1 MRLGFSTGQWV
12 TRMQLSEPAIEL
24 SRGGV
29 LEGTAV
35 MTARGPVPVENLDV
49 GDQVYALDVTTD
61 LVKLKP
67 VVDIEPF
74 NYSGPIIHAEAR
86 RIDLRLH
93 PEQRLPYRTKS
104 VDTVRFQRAGD
115 IETQSA
121 YHLISEWQSTPGRRL
136 ETIDVTDYVSEFE
149 ASVSIDCHGH
159 TFRAALP
166 EDCEPTG
173 RNGATGYHFDSK
185 TFKGYQDTLESLGS
199 EVFIRDS
206 KNHWRRP
213 YRFDGDDFIRFLGWF
228 ITEGSITRKSD
239 RDSAAISIAQKT
251 PKYCQRL
258 ERLFDRVGL
267 DVDDSGSS
275 YSFGS
280 KVYAR
285 LLERLCG
292 DGSESKHLPALMWD
306 LSTEQQELLLSVLMD
321 GDGNDWDVY
330 YTSSDQLAKDIAR
343 LCVEVGLKPR
353 YGYSDG
359 IWELY
364 IGQVNDRLHSGRQ
377 TSLADVHDRLY
388 RLTVADYHV
397 ALMGRD
403 GKFQWVGV
411 SRVS

>member
-1 MRLGFSTGQWV
+1 
-12 TRMQLSEPAIEL
+12 MQTSEHAVEL
-24 SRGGV
+24 SCGGV
-29 LEGTAV
+29 PEGTAV

-49 GDQVYALDVTTD
+49 GDRVYALDVTTD
-61 LVKLKP
+61 LVKMKP
-67 VVDIEPF
+67 VIDIEPF
-74 NYSGPIIHAEAR
+74 NYSGPLIHAEAR

-93 PEQRLPYRTKS
+93 PEQRFPYRTKS
-104 VDTVRFQRAGD
+104 VDMVRFQRAGD
-115 IETQSA
+115 IEAQSA
-121 YHLISEWQSTPGRRL
+121 YHLISEWQSMPQQRL
-136 ETIDVTDYVSEFE
+136 ETVDVTDYVSEFE

-166 EDCEPTG
+166 EGCEPTG

-185 TFKGYQDTLESLGS
+185 TFKEYQDTLESLGS

-213 YRFDGDDFIRFLGWF
+213 YRFEGDDFIRFLGWF

-251 PKYCQRL
+251 PKYCRRL
-258 ERLFDRVGL
+258 ERLFDRMKL

-292 DGSESKHLPALMWD
+292 DRSESKHLPEFTWD
-306 LSTEQQELLLSVLMD
+306 LSTEQQELLLNVLMD

-330 YTSSDQLAKDIAR
+330 YTSSDRLAKGIAQ

-359 IWELY
+359 IWKLY

-377 TSLADVHDRLY
+377 TSRIDVHDRLY
-388 RLTVADYHV
+388 RLTIADYHV
-397 ALMGRD
+397 VLMGRN

-411 SRVS
+411 SKVS